1 MKKILLIPVALATM
15 FIASCTSE
23 PKLTYAEILDKE
35 VPSVEK
41 IDSLVLT
48 ALNWD
53 ESIFHPNNLPYIVS
67 QFEGFEVIDSIDGC
81 IIKMLKNARI
91 VEKENEIG
99 DYYYAAEV
107 VNPDS
112 FATAIWMYLPSGIEE
127 DAYESGYVR
136 RAEVSIALF
145 NDSLYNTQLKRIEKA
160 GYEFDEESNTFYVDY
175 KKNGNKQ
182 ACAWYAD
189 SAARTVTCAY
199 DDM

>member
-1 MKKILLIPVALATM
+1 MKKFLLASVALATTL
-15 FIASCTSE
+15 FASCTSE

-35 VPSVEK
+35 VPSVAK

-48 ALNWD
+48 ALEWE
-53 ESIFHPNNLPYIVS
+53 ESIFHYNNLPYIVS

-81 IIKMLKNARI
+81 IIKILKNARI

-99 DYYYAAEV
+99 DYYYTAEV

-112 FATAIWMYLPSGIEE
+112 FATAIWMYLPSGVEE
-127 DAYESGYVR
+127 DAYDSGYVR

-145 NDSLYNTQLKRIEKA
+145 NDSLYNAQLKRIENA

-175 KKNGNKQ
+175 EKYGNKP
-182 ACAWYAD
+182 ACSWYAD
-189 SAARTVTCAY
+189 SAAHTVTCSY
-199 DDM
+199 DAM